1 MKDYNKFYTEV
12 MNFVSNRPKKWRPG
26 QAVFNY
32 IEQFYGVARY
42 VQFEKGIDC
51 FYNNSKINDF
61 INASYEAIND
71 NIEKK

>member
-12 MNFVSNRPKKWRPG
+12 MNFVSNRPKAWRPG

-51 FYNNSKINDF
+51 FYDNSKINDF
-61 INASYEAIND
+61 INASYVAIND